1 MKAQQLADEADRAP
15 VGKQVATKNGQQ
27 LVGLEKRMEGG
38 EDEHALGALTAPGV
52 FLEPAVA
59 AFEHRKIL
67 GITGKQAGDLQFVQ
81 GPQELK

>member
-1 MKAQQLADEADRAP
+1 
-15 VGKQVATKNGQQ
+15 
-27 LVGLEKRMEGG
+27 MEGS
-38 EDEHALGALTAPGV
+38 EDEHTLGALTAPGV

-81 GPQELK
+81 GTQEAEIVGSAGHIATTVPLKGVLKTEGL